1 MDDKSIQ
8 TILPIQRIRLRS
20 LIRCTSS
27 FCSGRPPLCPF
38 TPFSG
43 CSSALR
49 PLGKLTAGLLVC
61 ILSVLCWRWRNA
73 PVATRQFSWALA
85 WVASVTLVIIPKL
98 AAYNQPLLIPALLV
112 LLAHREEIGKARL
125 FSRALAK
132 APFVCL
138 FWQWATAVILSLRS
152 LLIPASQLQPAVG
165 VSEYTLLA
173 LPPVAILAVAVTT
186 LTLFFA
192 DAITRTPPA
201 NLPIPPIPAARRE

>member
-49 PLGKLTAGLLVC
+49 HLGKLTAGLLVC

-85 WVASVTLVIIPKL
+85 WVASVTLAIIPKL

-112 LLAHREEIGKARL
+112 VLVHRESIFKAGLLPCALTREH
-125 FSRALAK
+125 SRACYGNGRQPPSSHSLH
-132 APFVCL
+132 
-138 FWQWATAVILSLRS
+138 FWWEPHDFKQRRKCQS
-152 LLIPASQLQPAVG
+152 
-165 VSEYTLLA
+165 TLC
-173 LPPVAILAVAVTT
+173 T
-186 LTLFFA
+186 LCPCS
-192 DAITRTPPA
+192 RYWQ
-201 NLPIPPIPAARRE
+201 

>member
-112 LLAHREEIGKARL
+112 LLAHREEIGKAPL

-132 APFVCL
+132 R
-138 FWQWATAVILSLRS
+138 TLRV
-152 LLIPASQLQPAVG
+152 LVLAVG
-165 VSEYTLLA
+165 DRSHTL
-173 LPPVAILAVAVTT
+173 VAFTADPS
-186 LTLFFA
+186 LTA
-192 DAITRTPPA
+192 SASSGS
-201 NLPIPPIPAARRE
+201 